1 VKYYDQISQERY
13 KSMTLKCSCVNN
25 QRFSCSE
32 ICSRQPKSSQIR
44 SPTDMF
50 AASLSSAL
58 RCALVGARAHPH
70 PHPAGSRAAP
80 LPGQRS
86 SSLVTRPGGS
96 QAASC
101 RHVHGQPELELRRGS
116 LHAVASTRVAGGRG
130 PPALLPQRV
139 AEGRAPSAS
148 SCSCAVGG
156 RASSAPN
163 LESVGRESSDGGER
177 E

>member
-1 VKYYDQISQERY
+1 
-13 KSMTLKCSCVNN
+13 MTLKCGCVTN
-25 QRFSCSE
+25 QRFSCNE
-32 ICSRQPKSSQIR
+32 ICSSQPKSSQIR

-50 AASLSSAL
+50 AASLSSPL
-58 RCALVGARAHPH
+58 RCALVRARAHPH
-70 PHPAGSRAAP
+70 PVGSRAAP

-96 QAASC
+96 QAATC
-101 RHVHGQPELELRRGS
+101 HHVHGQPELELRRGS